1 MRGSTWA
8 GVGGVRTWPWV
19 EWSEGEGATAVRV
32 TGPTKVERTG
42 WLPVSAAVVLEGDG
56 IARGG
61 SAPAELSRG
70 GMGPYIGYA
79 NEFNSRNVVGSAE
92 RRGSAA
98 ALSSFGMISAPGRES
113 WTPRARARGFV
124 GGGSETA
131 HRMIPAG
138 VVRLAEPSRVVHRE
152 WKGGDKPLH
161 PL

>member
-8 GVGGVRTWPWV
+8 GVGDVRTWPLV
-19 EWSEGEGATAVRV
+19 GRCEEEAATAVRV
-32 TGPTKVERTG
+32 TGPTNVERTG
-42 WLPVSAAVVLEGDG
+42 WLPVSAAVAEGDG

-61 SAPAELSRG
+61 SAPAELGRG
-70 GMGPYIGYA
+70 WAGPYIAYT
-79 NEFNSRNVVGSAE
+79 NEFNSSNVVGSAE
-92 RRGSAA
+92 RRASAA
-98 ALSSFGMISAPGRES
+98 ALSSFGMISAPRRGG
-113 WTPRARARGFV
+113 WVPCARARGFV

-131 HRMIPAG
+131 RRMIPAG